1 MNYEKIITTQNNRK
15 QYLKNIV
22 LKKFFQRFRFYK
34 KYFTKKYNNRIT
46 QITSQEVVFFI
57 PNNLPTA
64 HITEI
69 VVNAASKLIKSF
81 AGG

>member
-69 VVNAASKLIKSF
+69 VVNAANKLIESF

>member
-1 MNYEKIITTQNNRK
+1 MNNKKNITTWFRKK
-15 QYLKNIV
+15 QYHKNIV
-22 LKKFFQRFRFYK
+22 LTDIFLDLWFYK

-81 AGG
+81 VGG